1 MADQTFTS
9 GQILTAAQMTTLQ
22 ANSGLIPMTPTSSTG
37 GTIAANKVSFSAQ
50 SSVLING
57 CFTSAYTNYRLVGRL
72 STSASD
78 CFFRFATGGTV
89 TTGND
94 YNYQLLEVVGT
105 TVNAARTQN
114 NANHVITSNS
124 NGAFFM
130 TFTVDLF
137 SPQVA
142 TQSGLQIQHQ
152 RTDTNYQN
160 VSVFSIYGNNAQATS
175 FDGFRLAPSSGT
187 ITGEVYIYG
196 LR

>member
-78 CFFRFATGGTV
+78 CFFRFATGGTA
-89 TTGND
+89 TTGSD
-94 YNYQLLEVVGT
+94 YNYQLLEVVGGSI
-105 TVNAARTQN
+105 NASRTQN
-114 NANHVITSNS
+114 SANHVITSNS